1 MLIYMAIPVLIIVGL
16 CIFFYMAGRYVRIGK
31 KQEEVKAPEIIK
43 EPESPKEPDR
53 VPILEEEIRNLKE
66 ALEIK
71 NKEPEERNKAVES
84 IMQENQALL
93 AQTRQEN
100 VDKIDEQKEEVEDT
114 IKLEASLSQIEKEPA
129 ANNIAALPVSPSYE
143 DVLKE
148 PEEKVEHKKPEEK
161 VEHKKPE
168 EKSRRKPR
176 RKKR

>member
-1 MLIYMAIPVLIIVGL
+1 MAIPVLIMAGL

-31 KQEEVKAPEIIK
+31 RQEEVKAPEIIK

-71 NKEPEERNKAVES
+71 NKELEERNKAAES
-84 IMQENQALL
+84 IMQENQKLL
-93 AQTRQEN
+93 AQARQE
-100 VDKIDEQKEEVEDT
+100 KIYKTDEQAEEIEDT
-114 IKLEASLSQIEKEPA
+114 IKLNASLPQLEKEPA
-129 ANNIAALPVSPSYE
+129 ADNVVVLPVSSSYE

-148 PEEKVEHKKPEEK
+148 PEKKVEGQKPE
-161 VEHKKPE
+161 KKM
-168 EKSRRKPR
+168 KRKPR